1 MKNLRRTPQGSFTVD
16 QLDCG
21 TEVAM
26 NWAHIHLL
34 LNHVPVLGTVFG
46 LGLLAYAITRRSDP
60 LKRAALNVFVA
71 VALVA
76 LPVYFTGEPAE
87 EVVEDA
93 AGVSPGTIDAHEDSA
108 LMSLIGVEVL
118 GVVAL
123 TGLVIARR
131 GRPVSAKITGVTLAV
146 SLATAIA
153 MAWTANLGGRIRHP
167 EIGPGAQPAAAEHE
181 ADEGR

>member
-1 MKNLRRTPQGSFTVD
+1 
-16 QLDCG
+16 
-21 TEVAM
+21 M

-60 LKRAALNVFVA
+60 LKRAAFNMFVA

-87 EVVEDA
+87 EVVEETP
-93 AGVSPGTIDAHEDSA
+93 VSQVTIDAHEDSA

-123 TGLVIARR
+123 AGLVIARR
-131 GRPVSAKITGVTLAV
+131 GRPVSPKITGLTLAV

-167 EIGPGAQPAAAEHE
+167 EIGPGAQPVTTEHE